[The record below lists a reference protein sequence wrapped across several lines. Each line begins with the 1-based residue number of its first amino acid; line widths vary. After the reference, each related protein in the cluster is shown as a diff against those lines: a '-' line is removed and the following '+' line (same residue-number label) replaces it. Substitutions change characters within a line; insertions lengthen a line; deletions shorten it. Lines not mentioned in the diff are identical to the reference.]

1 VSGKTTN
8 SDQALGPGGRFE
20 RRLPAFKARSVQQEL
35 ARRIEDALGNGGA
48 LVAESGTGTG
58 KTFAYLV
65 PAVLSGLK
73 TIISTYTKNLQE
85 QLFKRDLPAVC
96 DVLEVS
102 VNAALLKGRANYVC
116 LHRLENARETESFLQ
131 DRDRAALER
140 VRTWVQR
147 HRHGS
152 GDIAE
157 ISGMDEDSPI
167 WPMATSTPENCL
179 GGQCRF
185 YQDCYVNKARQKAL
199 VADILIVNHHLFCAD
214 LGLKVDG
221 FANLLPGADAVIF
234 DEAHKLSGVASVFLG
249 TTVGG
254 GQILDLC
261 RDLSRE
267 EKQEQSQVEGL
278 LECAS
283 RVEKE
288 VGRVRAALPDD
299 SLRLSWEDGEE
310 QFRLS
315 ESLTGLIEK
324 LGELADLL
332 KPASAAGEGL
342 ARCWERSLQLAGRL
356 SDIADNNDH
365 EQIRWLETTARN
377 FRLHVTPRDV
387 GESLSRFLEPTDK
400 TFIYTSA
407 TLSVNGRF
415 DYFLNQVGAAGA
427 DTVSLPS
434 PFDYRSQA
442 LLLVPEDLPDPRTR
456 GYVERLVDIAAPIIE
471 AARGRTFLLFTSH
484 RALRH
489 AAELLRARNTNW
501 VFLVQGEAPRNE
513 LLVRFR
519 ETENAVL
526 LGSASFWEGVD
537 VQGGALSCVMIDKLP
552 FEYPDEPV
560 LRARF
565 ADMEEQGR
573 RPFVDYQ
580 LPTAVIALRQGVG
593 RLIRDTTD
601 KGVLVLF
608 DPRLYTKSYGRV
620 FLNSLP
626 AIPVTRDPGDAVR
639 FLKSI
644 DESRNLD

>member
-1 VSGKTTN
+1 MSETRIN
-8 SDQALGPGGRFE
+8 SSNALGPDGPFE
-20 RRLPAFKARSVQQEL
+20 RRFESFRARPVQQAL
-35 ARRIEDALGNGGA
+35 AGRIEAALNDGGM

-73 TIISTYTKNLQE
+73 VIISTYTRNLQE

-96 DVLEVS
+96 EVLGVS
-102 VNAALLKGRANYVC
+102 PRAALLKGRGNYIC
-116 LHRLENARETESFLQ
+116 LHRLEIAGDAESFLH
-131 DRDRAALER
+131 DRDRAALEK
-140 VRTWVQR
+140 VRSWVQR
-147 HRHGS
+147 HRRGR

-157 ISGMDEDSPI
+157 ISGVDESSPV
-167 WPMATSTPENCL
+167 WPLVTSTPENCL

-185 YQDCYVNKARQKAL
+185 YQECYVNKARQGAL
-199 VADILIVNHHLFCAD
+199 AAEILVVNHHLFCAD

-249 TTVGG
+249 TTIGS

-261 RDLSRE
+261 RDLARE
-267 EKQEQSQVEGL
+267 EENEQSQVQGL
-278 LECAS
+278 LTTAE
-283 RVEKE
+283 RVERE
-288 VGRVRAALPDD
+288 VNRVRGALPDEAV
-299 SLRLSWEDGEE
+299 RLSWDDAQR
-310 QFRLS
+310 QFNLAGMIG
-315 ESLTGLIEK
+315 GLVEA

-332 KPASAAGEGL
+332 ELAAPAGEGL
-342 ARCWERSLQLAGRL
+342 NRCRERSLQLAGKL
-356 SDIADNNDH
+356 SDIADTGDH
-365 EQIRWLETTARN
+365 AQIRWAETTARS

-387 GESLSRFLEPTDK
+387 GRSLSQYLDPDEK

-415 DYFLNQVGAAGA
+415 DYFLDQVGAAGA

-434 PFDYRSQA
+434 PFDYRRQA
-442 LLLVPEDLPDPRTR
+442 LLLVPGDLPDPRAR
-456 GYVERLVDIAAPIIE
+456 GYIEKVVDIAGPIVT

-484 RALRH
+484 RALRR
-489 AAELLRARNTNW
+489 AAELLRARAGDW

-513 LLVRFR
+513 LLERFR
-519 ETENAVL
+519 GTENAVL

-537 VQGGALSCVMIDKLP
+537 VQGAALSCVMIDKLP
-552 FEYPDEPV
+552 FEFPDEPV
-560 LRARF
+560 LQARF

-580 LPTAVIALRQGVG
+580 LPNAVIALRQGVG
-593 RLIRDTTD
+593 RLIRDATD

-608 DPRLYTKSYGRV
+608 DPRLYSKSYGRV

-626 AIPVTRDPGDAVR
+626 DIPVTRNPADAVA
-639 FLKSI
+639 FLENI
-644 DESRNLD
+644 DS

>member
-1 VSGKTTN
+1 MSETN
-8 SDQALGPGGRFE
+8 PNSKQALGPDGPFE
-20 RRLPAFKARSVQQEL
+20 RRLQAFRARPVQQEL
-35 ARRIEDALGNGGA
+35 AGRIEAALHDGGA

-73 TIISTYTKNLQE
+73 VIISTYTKNLQE

-96 DVLEVS
+96 EVLNVS
-102 VNAALLKGRANYVC
+102 PRAALLKGRGNYVC
-116 LHRLENARETESFLQ
+116 LHRLEISADSESFLQ
-131 DRDRAALER
+131 DRDRAALEQ
-140 VRTWVQR
+140 VRNWVQR
-147 HRHGS
+147 NRRGS

-157 ISGMDEDSPI
+157 ISGIDESSPV
-167 WPMATSTPENCL
+167 WPLVTSTPENCL

-185 YQDCYVNKARQKAL
+185 YQECYVNKARQGAL
-199 VADILIVNHHLFCAD
+199 AANILIVNHHLFCAD

-234 DEAHKLSGVASVFLG
+234 DEAHKLAGVASVFLG
-249 TTVGG
+249 ATVGS

-261 RDLSRE
+261 RDLARE
-267 EKQEQSQVEGL
+267 EENEQSQVQGL
-278 LECAS
+278 LQTAE
-283 RVEKE
+283 RLERE
-288 VGRVRAALPDD
+288 VNRVRAALPDEPQ
-299 SLRLSWEDGEE
+299 RLSWDDAQR
-310 QFRLS
+310 QFNLA
-315 ESLTGLIEK
+315 GLLQGVVTR

-332 KPASAAGEGL
+332 ELAAPAGEGL
-342 ARCWERSLQLAGRL
+342 NRCRERSLQLAGKL
-356 SDIADNNDH
+356 SDIIDSGDH
-365 EQIRWLETTARN
+365 AQIRWAETTARS

-387 GESLSRFLEPTDK
+387 GRSLSEHLDPARK

-415 DYFLNQVGAAGA
+415 EYFLDQVGAHGA
-427 DTVSLPS
+427 ETVSLPS
-434 PFDYRSQA
+434 PFDYQTQA
-442 LLLVPEDLPDPRTR
+442 LLLVPDALPDPRAQ
-456 GYVERLVDIAAPIIE
+456 GYIDQVVGIAAPIIA

-484 RALRH
+484 RALRR
-489 AAELLRARNTNW
+489 AAELLRARAGDW

-513 LLVRFR
+513 LLERFR
-519 ETENAVL
+519 RTPNAVL

-537 VQGGALSCVMIDKLP
+537 VQGAALTCVMIDKLP

-560 LRARF
+560 LQARF

-580 LPTAVIALRQGVG
+580 LPNAVIALRQGVG
-593 RLIRDTTD
+593 RLIRDATD

-626 AIPVTRDPGDAVR
+626 DIPVTRKPADAVE
-639 FLKSI
+639 FLERI
-644 DESRNLD
+644 DGADT